1 MPTLMSP
8 SAKER
13 VTMARQSTKAVYPE
27 SLPDGTKAIVNN
39 RRMPWHT
46 VGQQT
51 DGAATAQEALEMA
64 QLNWQVKV
72 SEDPVMT
79 EVEGKKIS
87 LEHKFLTYRNHPK
100 TGLSALGVVGNRY
113 HPIQNEEAFD
123 FINHLVDESGAIYES
138 AGSLGNGERVFMTLK
153 FPETMMFANG
163 QDGVDNYILAMNS
176 HDGSSAFTVAV
187 TPMRI
192 ACTNQIRLALQ
203 NATSKIALKH
213 TSGAKAK
220 VEQARQTLGII
231 FKYQES
237 FQKEVEAL
245 ITRELSDSDYKR
257 FIEKLI
263 PLPKVLEASPRKLN
277 AVEETRSEL
286 MGLWKA
292 PTQMLVPNTAWAAY
306 NAVAEYV
313 DWFKPMRGSNED
325 KQYLRAERNINKN
338 SRLKQRAHELLLTH
352 N

>member
-1 MPTLMSP
+1 MSP

-79 EVEGKKIS
+79 EVDGEKIS
-87 LEHKFLTYRNHPK
+87 LDHKFLTYRNHPK

-123 FINHLVDESGAIYES
+123 FLNHLVDESGAIYES

-153 FPETMMFANG
+153 FPETMTFGNG

-176 HDGSSAFTVAV
+176 HDGSSSFTVAV

-203 NATSKIALKH
+203 NAVAKISLKH

-220 VEQARQTLGII
+220 VEQARQTLGVV

-237 FQKEVEAL
+237 FQKEVENL
-245 ITRELSDSDYKR
+245 ISRELSDADYKR
-257 FIEKLI
+257 FVEKLI
-263 PLPKVLEASPRKLN
+263 PIPKILEASVRKLN
-277 AVEETRSEL
+277 AVEATRSEL

-292 PTQMLVPNTAWAAY
+292 PTQLLVPNTAWAAY

-313 DWFKPMRGSNED
+313 DWFKPMRGNDD
-325 KQYLRAERNINKN
+325 KDYLRAERNIGSD
-338 SRLKQRAHELLLTH
+338 SRLKIRAQELLNGSYSMSL
-352 N
+352 

>member
-1 MPTLMSP
+1 
-8 SAKER
+8 
-13 VTMARQSTKAVYPE
+13 MARVSKATYPE
-27 SLPDGTKAIVNN
+27 SLPDGTRAIVTN
-39 RRMPWHT
+39 RSLPWHT

-51 DGAATAQEALEMA
+51 DGATTAQEALEMA
-64 QLNWQVKV
+64 QLNWKVKV
-72 SEDPVMT
+72 SEEPVMT

-113 HPIQNEEAFD
+113 TPIQNEEAFD

-153 FPETMMFANG
+153 LPNTMLLANG
-163 QDGVDNYILAMNS
+163 QDKIDQYILAINS

-192 ACTNQIRLALQ
+192 VCTNQIRLALK
-203 NATSKIALKH
+203 NAVAKISLKH

-220 VEQARQTLGII
+220 VEQARQTLGLV
-231 FKYQES
+231 FQYQEA
-237 FQKEVEAL
+237 FEKEVQSL
-245 ITRELSDSDYKR
+245 IERELSDADYKR
-257 FIEKLI
+257 FVEKLI
-263 PLPKVLEASPRKLN
+263 PIPKVLEASARKLN
-277 AVEETRSEL
+277 SVEATRSEL

-292 PTQMLVPNTAWAAY
+292 PTQQLTPNTAWSAY

-325 KQYLRAERNINKN
+325 KEYLRAERNINRN